1 MRILTIATAGLLA
14 LSSATL
20 ANAEATA
27 ELPTAAPIMTGAVNL
42 DFAETAAGKTAG
54 TMGIELDFD
63 AGDIATVDLD
73 FKATDGSALTL
84 DTWTV
89 GTSVA
94 GLGLAFGDNNNLM
107 PETGAN
113 ASKDGTLAKPAMTE
127 SLQVTMGGASVA
139 LGLTD
144 WTTDVTGVSNLQGSY
159 TIDAGLADVTASVDH
174 NRATKNEV
182 FGGAITGL
190 DLGLATAGGMMT
202 YDTDAEHFAYEGTL
216 ASNGITAYVNGD
228 EDNSLQHIGGEYVYN
243 MASGIQLSAG
253 VDYDTDAEDWAP
265 MAGMSFSF

>member
-73 FKATDGSALTL
+73 FKATDGNALTL

-89 GTSVA
+89 GTTIGAV
-94 GLGLAFGDNNNLM
+94 GLAFGDDNGLL
-107 PETGAN
+107 PETGVNTAT
-113 ASKDGTLAKPAMTE
+113 DGTLTVPAMTE
-127 SLQVTMGGASVA
+127 SLALSFGGASVA
-139 LGLTD
+139 VGLTD
-144 WTTDVTGVSNLQGSY
+144 WNTDVTDISNIQGAY
-159 TIDAGLADVTASVDH
+159 TVDAGIADLTASVDH

-182 FGGAITGL
+182 FGGAISGL

-216 ASNGITAYVNGD
+216 ASNGITAYINGD

-243 MASGIQLSAG
+243 MASGIELSAG
-253 VDYDTDAEDWAP
+253 VDYDTDAEDWKP
-265 MAGMSFSF
+265 MAGMAFSF